1 VTQSWFAILNTLAN
15 QKVSIDW
22 LNQIPAQFQLLS
34 KLCQLANQTITNS
47 IHQLMKQS
55 LITLNLLT
63 KSEVDNQMTIILNEF
78 FQSTLLHFGLV
89 VDILRLLTQ
98 VDQPFMGIA
107 GNSLVAFETNIYGN
121 RITNL
126 TNGQQSVQVCVFFS
140 FNKQINIFLY
150 FLSSN
155 SFLPVLKI
163 SIQHLSNVF
172 VQPILIVKVQLLFM
186 ISHIRPR
193 LLILTVLAILYPVLF
208 KVVQ

>member
-63 KSEVDNQMTIILNEF
+63 KSDVDNQMTIILNEF

-126 TNGQQSVQVCVFFS
+126 TNGNNPFKYVFFFLS
-140 FNKQINIFLY
+140 TNRLTFFCIFLVQI
-150 FLSSN
+150 LSY
-155 SFLPVLKI
+155 
-163 SIQHLSNVF
+163 
-172 VQPILIVKVQLLFM
+172 
-186 ISHIRPR
+186 R
-193 LLILTVLAILYPVLF
+193 Y
-208 KVVQ
+208 